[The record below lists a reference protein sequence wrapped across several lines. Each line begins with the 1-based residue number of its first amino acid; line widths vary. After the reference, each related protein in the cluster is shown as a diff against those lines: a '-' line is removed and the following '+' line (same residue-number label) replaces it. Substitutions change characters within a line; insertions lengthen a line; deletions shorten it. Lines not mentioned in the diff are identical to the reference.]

1 MAHTH
6 AWQVN
11 ILTTGSIC
19 EIQICPAGTIVW
31 LALINETHVRFF
43 TVREVSFF
51 MKHHPVQRKPICIGF
66 FITEE
71 HFMNNAFYMSREEL
85 LQTAGTDPERGL
97 SESQVQASRQ
107 KYGANTFVRTSTESM
122 LKRIWD
128 ASTEPMLLMLLFA
141 AIITLAVNITRYFTG
156 GEYNFLECA
165 GIFAAIF
172 LSVAITI
179 VTEGKS
185 ARAFEALNKINEDT
199 LIKVLRGG
207 EPQLIPQKDIVI
219 GDILLIETGDKIV
232 ADGRLISGND
242 LSADE
247 SALTG
252 ESLPV
257 KKDATFTCQ
266 ENTPVAE
273 RACML
278 YSGCFVSGGSGTMLV
293 TGVGN
298 DTEFGQIAQELSSI
312 EKNTTPLQEKLD
324 RLGKGITILGSSAAA
339 IVFLIQIIQFVMNH
353 TISLDTVSEAFIT
366 SIVLIVAAVPEGL
379 PTIVAVSLALNI
391 IKMSR
396 ENALVKKMIACE
408 TIGCVNI
415 ICSDKTGT
423 LTENKMTVQKIYAGG
438 RLLDPED
445 LAFPAKTPAEASLQ
459 PEETRTAREA
469 DAPVAV
475 AAASDSPDPRIAS
488 APADAP
494 SAIDRETARALLRN
508 YCINSNADI
517 TWEDGSWTFIG
528 NPTECA
534 LLAAAH
540 KAGSDYQQ
548 LRKEADIVRIF
559 PFSSQNKD
567 MSTIV
572 NEDGRLMLYTK
583 GNPEKILSLCSNVPA
598 EETAHIQKLMEN
610 FQDKAGRLLA
620 FAHKELACF
629 NGEKQQELE
638 QDLHYD
644 GFVAISD
651 PLSPDVYDSIRD
663 CRRAGIE
670 VKMLTGDNIR
680 TARAIAEELH
690 MLQDGHLAVEAAEIE
705 SMSDEELKKALPKIS
720 VIARSTPLIKM
731 RVVKLLKE
739 EKNVVAVTGDGINDA
754 PAIKNADVGIAMGIA
769 GTEVTKEASDMV
781 LLNDSFSTIIKAV
794 QWGRGIY
801 ENFKRFIQFQ
811 LTVNVSSVVVVIAS
825 ILAGFPA
832 PFTALELLWINIIM
846 DGPPALTLGLEPIRE
861 DLLKHPPTKRN
872 ANIISRKML
881 IRIFANGIF
890 ISIVFMLQHFTN
902 FLGATQKEEAT
913 VLFTLFVLFQLFNAF
928 NCRELDDT
936 PMFKNLLN
944 NKLMLGVFLIVLVLQ
959 LLITQVGTAVFET
972 APLSAAM
979 WGKML
984 LTAGSVVVIN
994 EIWKGLAYVF
1004 SSLQDQNRN

>member
-1 MAHTH
+1 
-6 AWQVN
+6 
-11 ILTTGSIC
+11 
-19 EIQICPAGTIVW
+19 
-31 LALINETHVRFF
+31 
-43 TVREVSFF
+43 
-51 MKHHPVQRKPICIGF
+51 
-66 FITEE
+66 
-71 HFMNNAFYMSREEL
+71 MNNAFYMSREEL
-85 LQTAGTDPERGL
+85 LQATGTDPEHGL

-107 KYGANTFVRTSTESM
+107 KYGANTFVRTGTESM

-141 AIITLAVNITRYFTG
+141 AIITLSVNITRYFTG

-185 ARAFEALNKINEDT
+185 AKAFEALSKINDDT
-199 LIKVLRGG
+199 LIKVLRDG

-298 DTEFGQIAQELSSI
+298 NTEFGQIAQELSSI
-312 EKNTTPLQEKLD
+312 EKTTTPLQEKLD

-339 IVFLIQIIQFVMNH
+339 IVFLIQIIQFAMNH

-438 RLLDPED
+438 SLLDPED

-459 PEETRTAREA
+459 QRETRTAQEA
-469 DAPVAV
+469 DTSVAV
-475 AAASDSPDPRIAS
+475 AAASDSPAALDSLNSPDSQIAS

-494 SAIDRETARALLRN
+494 SAIDQKTAQALLRN
-508 YCINSNADI
+508 FCINSNADI

-534 LLAAAH
+534 LLAAAR

-548 LRKEADIVRIF
+548 LRKESDIVRVF

-583 GNPEKILSLCSNVPA
+583 GNPEKILSLCSNVSA

-610 FQDKAGRLLA
+610 FQDKAGRLLT

-644 GFVAISD
+644 GFVVISD

-781 LLNDSFSTIIKAV
+781 LLDDSFSTIIKAV

-959 LLITQVGTAVFET
+959 FLITQVGTAVFET
-972 APLSAAM
+972 TPLSAAM

-1004 SSLQDQNRN
+1004 SSLQDQNRS

>member
-1 MAHTH
+1 
-6 AWQVN
+6 
-11 ILTTGSIC
+11 
-19 EIQICPAGTIVW
+19 
-31 LALINETHVRFF
+31 
-43 TVREVSFF
+43 
-51 MKHHPVQRKPICIGF
+51 
-66 FITEE
+66 
-71 HFMNNAFYMSREEL
+71 MNNAFYMSREEL
-85 LQTAGTDPERGL
+85 LQAAGVDPDHGL

-107 KYGANTFVRTSTESM
+107 KYGANTFVRTGTESM

-185 ARAFEALNKINEDT
+185 AKAFEALSKINEDT
-199 LIKVLRGG
+199 LIKVLRDG

-278 YSGCFVSGGSGTMLV
+278 YSGCFVSGGSGTMLI

-312 EKNTTPLQEKLD
+312 EKTTTPLQEKLD

-339 IVFLIQIIQFVMNH
+339 IVFLIQIIQFAMNH
-353 TISLDTVSEAFIT
+353 TISLGTVSEAFIT

-438 RLLDPED
+438 SLLDPED

-459 PEETRTAREA
+459 PEEART
-469 DAPVAV
+469 
-475 AAASDSPDPRIAS
+475 
-488 APADAP
+488 
-494 SAIDRETARALLRN
+494 LLRN

-534 LLAAAH
+534 LLAAAR

-548 LRKEADIVRIF
+548 LRKESDIVRIF

-572 NEDGRLMLYTK
+572 NEDGSLMLYTK
-583 GNPEKILSLCSNVPA
+583 GNPEKILSLCSNVSA

-644 GFVAISD
+644 GFVVISD

-739 EKNVVAVTGDGINDA
+739 KKNVVAVTGDGINDA

-781 LLNDSFSTIIKAV
+781 LLDDSFSTIIKAV

-825 ILAGFPA
+825 ILAGFPT

-902 FLGATQKEEAT
+902 FLGATQTEEAT

-959 LLITQVGTAVFET
+959 ILITQVGTAVFET
-972 APLSAAM
+972 TPLSAAM

-994 EIWKGLAYVF
+994 EIWKGVKHIVKK
-1004 SSLQDQNRN
+1004 

>member
-19 EIQICPAGTIVW
+19 EIQICPAGTTVW

-51 MKHHPVQRKPICIGF
+51 MKHHPVQGKPICIGF

-85 LQTAGTDPERGL
+85 LQAAGTDPERGL

-107 KYGANTFVRTSTESM
+107 KYGANTFVRTGTESM

-185 ARAFEALNKINEDT
+185 AKAFEALNKINEDT

-312 EKNTTPLQEKLD
+312 EKTTTPLQEKLD

-339 IVFLIQIIQFVMNH
+339 IVFLIQIIEFAMNH

-459 PEETRTAREA
+459 PEEARTAREA
-469 DAPVAV
+469 D
-475 AAASDSPDPRIAS
+475 

-534 LLAAAH
+534 LLAAAR

-583 GNPEKILSLCSNVPA
+583 GNPEKILSLCSNVSA

-620 FAHKELACF
+620 FAHKELTCF

-690 MLQDGHLAVEAAEIE
+690 MLKDGHLAVEASEIE

-731 RVVKLLKE
+731 RVVKVLKE

-781 LLNDSFSTIIKAV
+781 LLDDSFSTIIKAV

-902 FLGATQKEEAT
+902 FLGATQTEEAT

-959 LLITQVGTAVFET
+959 ILITQVGTAVFET
-972 APLSAAM
+972 TPLSAAM

-984 LTAGSVVVIN
+984 LTAFSVVVIN
-994 EIWKGLAYVF
+994 EICKGLAYVL
-1004 SSLQDQNRN
+1004 SSLLTVD